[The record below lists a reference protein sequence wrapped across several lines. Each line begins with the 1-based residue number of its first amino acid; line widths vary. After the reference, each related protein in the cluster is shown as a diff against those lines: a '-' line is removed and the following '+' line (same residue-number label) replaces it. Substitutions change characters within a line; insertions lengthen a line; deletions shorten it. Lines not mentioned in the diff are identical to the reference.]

1 MRAMKTDE
9 PAAASP
15 VTAAANRL
23 ALAARSGVACR
34 PVADLIGPSD
44 ITLAYAVQQVTT
56 QRRLAAGARII
67 GRKIGLTS
75 DAVQEQI
82 GVDRPDFGVLFDDMR
97 YGDGELVPYRR
108 LLQPKAEGEVA
119 FLLGHDIP
127 DASDPAEV
135 RAAVRLAYPAVEIV
149 DSRIA
154 NWRIGI
160 TDTVAD
166 NASSGVFVI
175 GDHGRRFDEFEPARV
190 RMVMRRDG
198 EVVSKGT
205 GQDCLG
211 DPLNALTWLARTAV
225 EFGSPLRA
233 GDLVLSGALGPM
245 VTAGPGDVFEVSIEP
260 LGTVVARFSDNPG
273 PASGRTETTGT
284 AATTGEDDG

>member
-1 MRAMKTDE
+1 MKTDE
-9 PAAASP
+9 APAAPS

-23 ALAARSGVACR
+23 ARAGSTGMPCP

-44 ITLAYAVQQVTT
+44 IARAYAVQQVTT
-56 QRRLAAGARII
+56 ERRLAAGARII

-75 DAVQEQI
+75 SAVQAQI
-82 GVDRPDFGVLFDDMR
+82 GVDRPDFGTLFDDMR
-97 YGDGELVPYRR
+97 YGDGELIPYQR

-127 DASDPAEV
+127 DASDPAGI
-135 RAAVRLAYPAVEIV
+135 RAAVHLAYPAVEIV
-149 DSRIA
+149 DSRIE
-154 NWRIGI
+154 NWHIGI

-175 GDHGRRFDEFEPARV
+175 GDQGRPLNEFEPVRV
-190 RMVMRRDG
+190 RMVMRRSG
-198 EVVSKGT
+198 EVVSQGT

-211 DPLNALTWLARTAV
+211 DPLHALTWLARTAI

-260 LGTVVARFSDNPG
+260 LGTVTAHFSDNPG
-273 PASGRTETTGT
+273 PAGRAGKDN
-284 AATTGEDDG
+284 G